1 MKKSL
6 YVILLF
12 ALLPMTMSAQ
22 DVYNY
27 LLDATTNTVNN
38 PTSTYTQVRIA
49 QFKRTAL
56 VYLKRK
62 AFETMPEVTE
72 QFLNKQAYYMSEY
85 VALFFDEILKGKKD
99 NEQKRMAKIYLFMDT
114 SKAYPLFDDPDTDM
128 TDSYIIEGNELTPFS
143 LNTDWQKAY
152 GAVKVELEKEK

>member
-12 ALLPMTMSAQ
+12 TLLPMTMSAQ

>member
-12 ALLPMTMSAQ
+12 SFLPLTMSAQ

-38 PTSTYTQVRIA
+38 PMSTYTQVRIA

-72 QFLNKQAYYMSEY
+72 SFLNMQAYYMSEY
-85 VALFFDEILKGKKD
+85 VALFFDEILKGKKEND
-99 NEQKRMAKIYLFMDT
+99 KKRKAKIYLFMDT

-128 TDSYIIEGNELTPFS
+128 TESYILEGNEITPFS

>member
-1 MKKSL
+1 MKKFL
-6 YVILLF
+6 PIILLLCF
-12 ALLPMTMSAQ
+12 LPLKMSAQ
-22 DVYNY
+22 EVYNY

-38 PTSTYTQVRIA
+38 PASTYTQVRIA

-85 VALFFDEILKGKKD
+85 VALFFDELLKGKKD
-99 NEQKRMAKIYLFMDT
+99 DDNKRKAKIYLFMDT
-114 SKAYPLFDDPDTDM
+114 SKANPLFDDPDKEVTYGYVDNEQ
-128 TDSYIIEGNELTPFS
+128 YITQFALD
-143 LNTDWQKAY
+143 TDWVKA
-152 GAVKVELEKEK
+152 LKEILK

>member
-1 MKKSL
+1 MKKFL
-6 YVILLF
+6 PIILLLC
-12 ALLPMTMSAQ
+12 LLPLKMSAQ

-38 PTSTYTQVRIA
+38 PTSSYTQVRIA

-85 VALFFDEILKGKKD
+85 VALFFDELLKGKKD
-99 NEQKRMAKIYLFMDT
+99 DDNKRKAKIYLFMDT
-114 SKAYPLFDDPDTDM
+114 SKANPLFNDPDTDI
-128 TDSYIIEGNELTPFS
+128 TDAYIIEGNELTPFS

-152 GAVKVELEKEK
+152 GAVKVELEKQK

>member
-1 MKKSL
+1 MKKIIYLSL
-6 YVILLF
+6 LLCF
-12 ALLPMTMSAQ
+12 LPLKMSAQ
-22 DVYNY
+22 EVYNY

-62 AFETMPEVTE
+62 AFEQMPEVTE
-72 QFLNKQAYYMSEY
+72 DFINKQAYYMSEY
-85 VALFFDEILKGKKD
+85 VALFFDELLKGKKD
-99 NEQKRMAKIYLFMDT
+99 DDNKRMAKIYLFMDT
-114 SKAYPLFDDPDTDM
+114 SKAYPLFDDPDTEV

-152 GAVKVELEKEK
+152 GNVKVELEKEK

>member
-1 MKKSL
+1 MKKIL
-6 YVILLF
+6 YLILILC
-12 ALLPMTMSAQ
+12 LLPLKMSAQ

-38 PTSTYTQVRIA
+38 PTSSYTQVRIA

-56 VYLKRK
+56 VYMKRK
-62 AFETMPEVTE
+62 AFEQMPEVTE
-72 QFLNKQAYYMSEY
+72 DFLNKQAYYMSEY

-99 NEQKRMAKIYLFMDT
+99 SEQKRMRKIYLFMDT
-114 SKAYPLFDDPDTDM
+114 SKAYPLFNDPDTEV
-128 TDSYIIEGNELTPFS
+128 TESYIIEGNELTPFS
-143 LNTDWQKAY
+143 LNTDWQKAF

>member
-38 PTSTYTQVRIA
+38 PASTYTQVRIA

-62 AFETMPEVTE
+62 AFEQMPEVTE
-72 QFLNKQAYYMSEY
+72 DFLNTQAYYMSEY
-85 VALFFDEILKGKKD
+85 VALFFDELLKGKKEDD
-99 NEQKRMAKIYLFMDT
+99 NKRMAKIYLFMDT
-114 SKAYPLFDDPDTDM
+114 SKAYPLFDDPDTEV

-152 GAVKVELEKEK
+152 GNVKVELEKEK